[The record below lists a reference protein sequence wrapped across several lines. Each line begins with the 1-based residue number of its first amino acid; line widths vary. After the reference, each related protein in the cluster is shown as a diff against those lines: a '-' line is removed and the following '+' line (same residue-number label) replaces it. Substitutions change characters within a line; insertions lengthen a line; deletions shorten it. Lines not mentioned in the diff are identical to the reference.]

1 MKLEPVYSFADA
13 YKTKMMTKP
22 ICLSLLFLAALL
34 VKPDAAMAQE
44 VRLYQVEVV
53 VFERQ
58 YRNDSPLDEKWPRN
72 ISLSYPK
79 DTLALSE
86 VQSAT
91 DPVQTLASPTNI
103 QRLPESRFK
112 LKKQRNAL
120 ERDSRLRVLFHG
132 AWEQP
137 LLSAAKAP
145 SIALQG
151 GNGYGEHFELE
162 GSIKLSVSHYVHLD
176 TDLWFSEF
184 VPNHGQQ
191 PEYWLV
197 LPTWPDADPASD
209 DTGTGGLM
217 MAGTPA
223 GDDAGESSS
232 DPNRYDANYAGTA
245 SLDAESISP
254 LEEFYDD
261 PQKEFLKSPYFIENI
276 VTFRQSRRMRS
287 TEIHYLDHPRLGM
300 LIRVD
305 PVKAQP

>member
-1 MKLEPVYSFADA
+1 MDA
-13 YKTKMMTKP
+13 YKAKIMMKP
-22 ICLSLLFLAALL
+22 ICMSLLFFAVFAG
-34 VKPDAAMAQE
+34 PDTVRAQE
-44 VRLYQVEVV
+44 RGPYQVEVL

-72 ISLSYPK
+72 ISLTYPK
-79 DTLALSE
+79 NIIALGDVS
-86 VQSAT
+86 SGSDASAAT
-91 DPVQTLASPTNI
+91 DAQAAASSPDF

-112 LKKQRNAL
+112 LKKQRDAL

-137 LLSAAKAP
+137 LRSSAKAP
-145 SIALQG
+145 SIALRG

-191 PEYWLV
+191 PEFWLA
-197 LPTWPDADPASD
+197 LPSWPDAELPAGD
-209 DTGTGGLM
+209 ATTGGLM
-217 MAGTPA
+217 MTGMPA
-223 GDDAGESSS
+223 RDGSDAGRTDSN
-232 DPNRYDANYAGTA
+232 P
-245 SLDAESISP
+245 LDAAQTGESGTESTPTGP
-254 LEEFYDD
+254 LEERYDD

-300 LIRVD
+300 LVRVE
-305 PVKAQP
+305 PVKSQR